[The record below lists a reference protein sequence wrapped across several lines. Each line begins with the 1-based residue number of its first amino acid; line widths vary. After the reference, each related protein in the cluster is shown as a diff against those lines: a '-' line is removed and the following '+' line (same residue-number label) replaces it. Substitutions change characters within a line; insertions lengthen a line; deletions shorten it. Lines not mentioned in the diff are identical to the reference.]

1 MKDRVIEEKNAVLRH
16 SFIELAEHW
25 VLALS
30 GLLLIFSGFGE
41 LPMYKRYMVTQIPG
55 LGWAG
60 DFFIQLKVHYLA
72 GIVFVSVMAF
82 HAVYHGWLGHQGLL
96 PKKGDVKASLIT
108 ILSMFGIGEEPK
120 SHKYLPEQRL
130 AYAYLGGIG
139 LILLA
144 TGVIKVIKNLPGVF
158 LPPGLITSMTLTHT
172 FATIFFLMGVMAHLA
187 ALIFKVNRPLV
198 RSIFTREVDLDYVR
212 DRHTVW
218 YDELVRNKVKENAE
232 VKAKVEV
239 KDKAKGIRKATAE
252 AEGKVQKNP
261 INPSNPTN
269 PINPINQAKVEVKA
283 EKEKQ
288 TEESKITDSALQT
301 ESINPVRKS
310 STLTGRTAGP
320 SNGVKEKDMM
330 ANVLKVKGMS
340 CQHCVMS
347 ITKAL
352 NQLDGVKNVNVDL
365 QKGEVRF
372 ENTKGVA
379 SSQIEK
385 AITDAGYEVIS
396 A

>member
-1 MKDRVIEEKNAVLRH
+1 M
-16 SFIELAEHW
+16 
-25 VLALS
+25 
-30 GLLLIFSGFGE
+30 
-41 LPMYKRYMVTQIPG
+41 
-55 LGWAG
+55 
-60 DFFIQLKVHYLA
+60 
-72 GIVFVSVMAF
+72 
-82 HAVYHGWLGHQGLL
+82 
-96 PKKGDVKASLIT
+96 KASFIT
-108 ILSMFGIGEEPK
+108 ILSMVGIGEEPK

-139 LILLA
+139 LILLV
-144 TGVIKVIKNLPGVF
+144 TGVVKVIKNLPGVF

-172 FATIFFLMGVMAHLA
+172 FATIFFLLGVMAHLT

-232 VKAKVEV
+232 VKAQVEV
-239 KDKAKGIRKATAE
+239 KDKRIRKAE
-252 AEGKVQKNP
+252 
-261 INPSNPTN
+261 
-269 PINPINQAKVEVKA
+269 VEVKA

>member
-1 MKDRVIEEKNAVLRH
+1 MKDRVIEEKNVVLRH
-16 SFIELAEHW
+16 SFVELAEHW

-41 LPMYKRYMVTQIPG
+41 LPMYKRFMVTEIPG

-60 DFFIQLKVHYLA
+60 DFFINLKIHYLA
-72 GIVFVSVMAF
+72 GIVFVSVIVF
-82 HAVYHGWLGHQGLL
+82 HALYHGWLGHQGLL
-96 PKKGDVKASLIT
+96 PKKGDMKASLIT

-120 SHKYLPEQRL
+120 SYKYLPEQRL

-139 LILLA
+139 LILLV
-144 TGVIKVIKNLPGVF
+144 TGVVKVIKNLPGIF

-172 FATIFFLMGVMAHLA
+172 FATLFFLMGVMAHLA

-198 RSIFTREVDLDYVR
+198 RSIFTREVDLHYVR

-218 YDELVRNKVKENAE
+218 YDELVRNKVE
-232 VKAKVEV
+232 VKIQEKAQVEAKVEGKEKV
-239 KDKAKGIRKATAE
+239 E
-252 AEGKVQKNP
+252 VKVQKNP

-269 PINPINQAKVEVKA
+269 PINQAKVE
-283 EKEKQ
+283 EENQ
-288 TEESKITDSALQT
+288 TEQCKITDSALQI
-301 ESINPVRKS
+301 ESI
-310 STLTGRTAGP
+310 
-320 SNGVKEKDMM
+320 KEKEMM

-352 NQLDGVKNVNVDL
+352 SQLDGVKNVNVDL
-365 QKGEVRF
+365 QKGEVHF

-379 SSQIEK
+379 SAQVEK
-385 AITDAGYEVIS
+385 AITDAGYEVIQN
-396 A
+396 